1 MFLLHKIIINPCFN
15 RACLH
20 INYAVASQCP
30 ANAIF
35 HHIDKKIVFY
45 HTFNYYKENKQINF
59 HSMKYTYSMNNYNQR
74 RLKSFKRYL
83 DYSKV
88 PTLDENDLEEKFVRG
103 SGPGGQAT
111 NKTNNAVSL
120 KHKPTGIVVKC
131 HETRSLLKNQQR
143 AREIMITKLDNLLNG
158 DQSIEHQEYL
168 LKKKLSL
175 KKQQR
180 QKKLAELKKSFKIR
194 EGFD

>member
-1 MFLLHKIIINPCFN
+1 M
-15 RACLH
+15 
-20 INYAVASQCP
+20 
-30 ANAIF
+30 F

-45 HTFNYYKENKQINF
+45 HTFNCYKENKQINF
-59 HSMKYTYSMNNYNQR
+59 HSMKYTYSINDHNQR

-111 NKTNNAVSL
+111 NKTSNAVSL

-180 QKKLAELKKSFKIR
+180 QKKLAELKESFKIR
-194 EGFD
+194 EGLD

>member
-1 MFLLHKIIINPCFN
+1 MFLLHKIIKNPSFN
-15 RACLH
+15 RTCLH

-30 ANAIF
+30 ANVMF

-45 HTFNYYKENKQINF
+45 HTFNCYKENKQINF
-59 HSMKYTYSMNNYNQR
+59 HSMKYTYSINDHNQR

-111 NKTNNAVSL
+111 NKTSNAVSL

-180 QKKLAELKKSFKIR
+180 QKKLAELKESFKIR
-194 EGFD
+194 EGLD